1 MKRNLSLVFITLAVL
16 TGANLAAAKDSF
28 IRLKGPLAQTINNVL
43 PVAETGAALYEAQEG
58 AHAAVTAT
66 TGVAIP
72 HDYINIDICTEDE
85 CVPIDPF
92 RVRN

>member
-1 MKRNLSLVFITLAVL
+1 MQRPIVFIMLSLLAFGSV
-16 TGANLAAAKDSF
+16 AAAKDSF

>member
-1 MKRNLSLVFITLAVL
+1 MQRPIVFIMLSLLAFGSV
-16 TGANLAAAKDSF
+16 AAAKDSF
-28 IRLKGPLAQTINNVL
+28 IRLKGPLAQIVNNVL

-58 AHAAVTAT
+58 AHGAVTAT

-72 HDYINIDICTEDE
+72 HDYINVCTEDE